1 MRQDAVATSADGPR
15 LILEAM
21 AAAAGYPS
29 RESLLTELARR
40 AGRHTR
46 RTYMCKTIKQ
56 KVKFRAEP
64 AAVYRLLVTTSD
76 KVGRQF
82 RMGEGSGVV
91 VDLAPSK
98 RVVRA
103 WRESDYP
110 EGVFSMAAFTL
121 RPVDTGTELTLTH
134 RGVPKELIPRTE
146 ERWRRDYWEL
156 MRRKLGPPARSG

>member
-1 MRQDAVATSADGPR
+1 
-15 LILEAM
+15 
-21 AAAAGYPS
+21 
-29 RESLLTELARR
+29 
-40 AGRHTR
+40 
-46 RTYMCKTIKQ
+46 MCKTIKQ

-64 AAVYRLLVTTSD
+64 AAVYGLLVTAND
-76 KVGRQF
+76 EVGRRF

-103 WRESDYP
+103 WREGDYP

-121 RPVDTGTELTLTH
+121 RPVETGTELTLTH

-146 ERWRRDYWEL
+146 ERWRRDYWDPMKE
-156 MRRKLGPPARSG
+156 KLRAPADSA